1 MKKMIQNGAYY
12 VVFAVGLGAMIST
25 AAIVMNMGMTEELRQ
40 VIIWM
45 AASAVIGLVSLIY
58 EAESLN
64 DVTATLIHAPLT
76 AATALI
82 AGSIAGY
89 GDGSFTLLL
98 VRMGIPIIVI
108 YVGVHLLMYGIRR
121 ATVRSLNEKLSGK

>member
-25 AAIVMNMGMTEELRQ
+25 AAIAMSMGVTEELRQ

-76 AATALI
+76 VATALV
-82 AGSIAGY
+82 AGWIAGY
-89 GDGSFTLLL
+89 GDGSLGLL
-98 VRMGIPIIVI
+98 VLRMAVPIVVI
-108 YVGVHLLMYGIRR
+108 YAGMHLLMYLLRR
-121 ATVRSLNEKLSGK
+121 MTVRSLNDKLSGK